1 MTISEGDN
9 MKKKLI
15 NFSAIALSAM
25 LLTSCSIGALPAY
38 DQTETEAEAPTTT
51 TTTTSEE
58 TTVPTYEDFDS
69 QLTFISGKYADL
81 YDTYMSDD
89 TFYPNARCAVTD
101 FNHNGRLEVIITTYT
116 NSALS
121 SCTAVYEISEDYT
134 DLVKLNFS
142 DASSVDFLDAGDFYD
157 WRTDHADIEVYDCY
171 LKDGMYYYL
180 IDGYE
185 TLGWSDHFIVFYSYT
200 FGKTIRRDLIVNA
213 SVHIPEG
220 EYTIMTLLGN
230 SSSNR
235 VTEDEYFECVNS
247 YWDGYE
253 KQKSCEV
260 KWFLFSDEA
269 GFADNLKDSWK
280 AFNPESEKSSDV
292 NFDFRTYFR
301 SFYGDEYEFEIQN

>member
-1 MTISEGDN
+1 MKRLTLITTIT
-9 MKKKLI
+9 
-15 NFSAIALSAM
+15 LSVL
-25 LLTSCSIGALPAY
+25 LLTSCGFFGELY
-38 DQTETEAEAPTTT
+38 N
-51 TTTTSEE
+51 SEE
-58 TTVPTYEDFDS
+58 TEVQSIVEDVTVPEITTEVTQMAAFSDVDS

-81 YDTYMSDD
+81 CDTYMRDD

-134 DLVKLNFS
+134 ELVKLKFADGLTIDS
-142 DASSVDFLDAGDFYD
+142 LDAGDFYD

-171 LKDGMYYYL
+171 LKDGRYYYL

-185 TLGWSDHFIVFYSYT
+185 TLGWSDHYIVFYSYT
-200 FGKTIRRDLIVNA
+200 FGKTIGRDMIGNA

-220 EYTIMTLLGN
+220 EYTIMTQLGN
-230 SSSNR
+230 SSHNSVN
-235 VTEDEYFECVNS
+235 EEEYFENVNS

-260 KWFLFSDEA
+260 KWFIFSDEA

-280 AFNPESEKSSDV
+280 AFNPDSDKSSDV
-292 NFDFRTYFR
+292 NFDFRSYFR
-301 SFYGDEYEFEIQN
+301 SFYGDEYEFEVQE